1 MSHVR
6 SLTAR
11 LASNPT
17 VVVFAAAAVAATLA
31 LVGDVALAGDA
42 TYTLAGTETGT
53 LVEPMDG
60 AGSGGPSGIGTGEG
74 D

>member
-1 MSHVR
+1 MSHAR
-6 SLTAR
+6 SLIAR

-17 VVVFAAAAVAATLA
+17 VVVALVAAVVA
-31 LVGDVALAGDA
+31 VGDVTLAGDA
-42 TYTLAGTETGT
+42 VHTLAGTEAGT

-60 AGSGGPSGIGTGEG
+60 GTGGGGPTGIGTGEG

>member
-17 VVVFAAAAVAATLA
+17 VVVAFAAAVVA
-31 LVGDVALAGDA
+31 VGDVALAGDA
-42 TYTLAGTETGT
+42 VHTLAGTETGT

-60 AGSGGPSGIGTGEG
+60 IGSGGPPNVGGG

>member
-1 MSHVR
+1 MSHAR
-6 SLTAR
+6 SLIAR

-17 VVVFAAAAVAATLA
+17 VVVAFAAAVVAVGDFT
-31 LVGDVALAGDA
+31 LVGDAVH
-42 TYTLAGTETGT
+42 TLAGTETGT

-60 AGSGGPSGIGTGEG
+60 IGSGGRPNVGGG

>member
-17 VVVFAAAAVAATLA
+17 VVVFAAAVVAATLA
-31 LVGDVALAGDA
+31 LAGDVALAGEA
-42 TYTLAGTETGT
+42 AHTLAGTETGT

-60 AGSGGPSGIGTGEG
+60 IGSGGPTNVGGG

>member
-1 MSHVR
+1 MSHAR
-6 SLTAR
+6 SLIAR

-17 VVVFAAAAVAATLA
+17 VVVAFAAAVVA
-31 LVGDVALAGDA
+31 VGDVALAGDA
-42 TYTLAGTETGT
+42 VHTLAGTETGT

-60 AGSGGPSGIGTGEG
+60 GTGGGGPPNVGGG

>member
-1 MSHVR
+1 MSRAR
-6 SLTAR
+6 SLIAR

-17 VVVFAAAAVAATLA
+17 VVVFAAAVVAATLA

-42 TYTLAGTETGT
+42 THTLAGTETGT

-60 AGSGGPSGIGTGEG
+60 GTGGGGPPNVGGG